1 MAFLTDKI
9 TDIGQPSEL
18 SIFSV
23 PPNQVAIEKIY
34 FSECRPVSSYNTE
47 DTPIEI
53 TIPGQGN
60 EYMDLCRSRLYIKCR
75 IVKAD
80 GSALAAKEKTGI
92 VNIPLQ
98 SMWSQID
105 TYMNGKLISLNTS
118 YYPWKAYLKLLLSN
132 GNDIAKSQLQSQLFY
147 LDDYD
152 TEDVDPEAG
161 SNGGLAQ
168 RYQFTQESNIFDLE
182 GPLYEDIFRLDK
194 YLVNGVDIHLK
205 LFRNRAAF
213 VLVSKEASPSY
224 KLELLDVVFKACK
237 IKVDSG
243 VLINHGEILK
253 DVTAK
258 YPLSRTELKMNTIP
272 SGSGTFIW
280 QNIWSNNLPT
290 KAFFAFV
297 KQTAVNGD
305 YTTNPFT
312 FLNIAEEMALYVNGE
327 SVPTRPMK
335 MDVGKNKNIVTP
347 FVNLFEVA
355 EKWNK
360 DAGLQINRTMFDQ
373 GFAVYAFSID
383 PNNLGEQYI
392 NLVRQGSVRLEVKF
406 AANTTETLNCLAYA
420 EFPALIEVDHSR
432 EVKYTRV

>member
-1 MAFLTDKI
+1 M
-9 TDIGQPSEL
+9 
-18 SIFSV
+18 
-23 PPNQVAIEKIY
+23 
-34 FSECRPVSSYNTE
+34 
-47 DTPIEI
+47 
-53 TIPGQGN
+53 
-60 EYMDLCRSRLYIKCR
+60 
-75 IVKAD
+75 
-80 GSALAAKEKTGI
+80 
-92 VNIPLQ
+92 
-98 SMWSQID
+98 
-105 TYMNGKLISLNTS
+105 
-118 YYPWKAYLKLLLSN
+118 
-132 GNDIAKSQLQSQLFY
+132 
-147 LDDYD
+147 
-152 TEDVDPEAG
+152 
-161 SNGGLAQ
+161 
-168 RYQFTQESNIFDLE
+168 
-182 GPLYEDIFRLDK
+182 
-194 YLVNGVDIHLK
+194 K

-297 KQTAVNGD
+297 KQTAVNSD

-327 SVPTRPMK
+327 SVPTRPLK

-360 DAGLQINRTMFDQ
+360 DAGLQINITMFDQ

-383 PNNLGEQYI
+383 PNDLGEQYI
-392 NLVRQGSVRLEVKF
+392 NLVRQESVRLEVKF

-420 EFPALIEVDHSR
+420 EFPVLIEVDHSR
-432 EVKYTRV
+432 EVKYT